1 YKMMKNHTSMKS
13 IGLKLT
19 MTTIMVSVFAGL
31 SGISAFDIAPARA
44 DGDHSNNEPTEGYDI
59 HATVKRHDAQN
70 LDHKMD
76 HYCKLDERIVAT
88 CLLYSGDEKDAKL
101 EQIEFIITD
110 SQYNQLPDR
119 EKQNWH
125 NHAVELT
132 PERGEPEFVDLPK
145 GVDAG
150 ELLETLQQTYGKVIT
165 VWDSEDKLPDYLP
178 YVFQV
183 DSPFALGQDENDDL
197 EEEWETGD
205 DNNNDNDNNN

>member
-1 YKMMKNHTSMKS
+1 MITA
-13 IGLKLT
+13 
-19 MTTIMVSVFAGL
+19 IMASVFAGL
-31 SGISAFDIAPARA
+31 SGISTFDIAPARG
-44 DGDHSNNEPTEGYDI
+44 DGNHDEPTEGYDI
-59 HATVKRHDAQN
+59 HAKIKRHDAHD

-88 CLLYSGDEKDAKL
+88 CLLYSGDEKNAKL
-101 EQIEFIITD
+101 EQIEFIISD
-110 SQYNQLPDR
+110 DQYEQLPDR

-132 PERGEPEFVDLPK
+132 PERGEPEFVDLPE

-150 ELLETLQQTYGKVIT
+150 DLLDTLHKTYGKVIT
-165 VWDSEDKLPDYLP
+165 VWDNEDDLPDYLP

-205 DNNNDNDNNN
+205 NN

>member
-1 YKMMKNHTSMKS
+1 MNEHTPMKS
-13 IGLKLT
+13 IGRKLT

-31 SGISAFDIAPARA
+31 FGISAFDIAPARA
-44 DGDHSNNEPTEGYDI
+44 GSDHSHNDPTEGYDI
-59 HATVKRHDAQN
+59 HAKVKKHDAHD

-76 HYCKLDERIVAT
+76 HYCKLDERIVAS
-88 CLLYSGDEKDAKL
+88 CLLYEGEGKDSKL
-101 EQIEFIITD
+101 SQIEFIITD
-110 SQYNQLPDR
+110 DQYNQLQDR

-132 PERGEPEFVDLPK
+132 PERGDPEFVDLPE
-145 GVDAG
+145 GVDGG

-165 VWDSEDKLPDYLP
+165 VWDQSDDLPDYLP
-178 YVFQV
+178 YVFQI

-205 DNNNDNDNNN
+205 NNN

>member
-1 YKMMKNHTSMKS
+1 MKS
-13 IGLKLT
+13 VGTKLT
-19 MTTIMVSVFAGL
+19 MSAIMVSVFAGL
-31 SGISAFDIAPARA
+31 LGISAFDIAPARA
-44 DGDHSNNEPTEGYDI
+44 DSDHSHGDSEPTEGYDI
-59 HATVKRHDAQN
+59 HAKIKRHDAQN

-132 PERGEPEFVDLPK
+132 PERGDPEFVDLPE

-165 VWDSEDKLPDYLP
+165 VWDNEDDLPDYLP

-205 DNNNDNDNNN
+205 DNNNN

>member
-1 YKMMKNHTSMKS
+1 MFFYFDTMKEQQTKKS
-13 IGLKLT
+13 IAKKLI
-19 MTTIMVSVFAGL
+19 MTTIMASAFAGL
-31 SGISAFDIAPARA
+31 LGISTFDIAPAR
-44 DGDHSNNEPTEGYDI
+44 GDSNHSHDDSDPTEGYDI
-59 HATVKRHDAQN
+59 HAKIKRHQAHD
-70 LDHKMD
+70 LEHKMD

-110 SQYNQLPDR
+110 DQYNQLPDR

-132 PERGEPEFVDLPK
+132 PERGEPEFVDLPE
-145 GVDAG
+145 GVEAD
-150 ELLETLQQTYGKVIT
+150 ELLDTLHQTYGKVIT
-165 VWDSEDKLPDYLP
+165 VWDSEDNLPDYLP

-205 DNNNDNDNNN
+205 NN

>member
-1 YKMMKNHTSMKS
+1 MKESTPMKS
-13 IGLKLT
+13 IGRKLT
-19 MTTIMVSVFAGL
+19 MTAIMVSVFAGL
-31 SGISAFDIAPARA
+31 LGISAFDIAPARA
-44 DGDHSNNEPTEGYDI
+44 GSDHSHDDSDPTGGYDI
-59 HATVKRHDAQN
+59 HAKIKRHDAQN

-132 PERGEPEFVDLPK
+132 PERGEPEFVDLPE

-165 VWDSEDKLPDYLP
+165 VWDSEDNLPDYLP

-205 DNNNDNDNNN
+205 NNN